1 MSIPEEMIMQH
12 LDLLLTSSQ
21 PGDEHH
27 HLHLVAA
34 PADAVGPLGLVD
46 ESKLVVSV
54 YVMVPPPD
62 AGDAQDFLY
71 RAIKEAGRTQDVAGA
86 EVLFAAM
93 SQESWSV
100 LSPTRDDLAD
110 QLIKEGRLS
119 EHPDAA
125 ELTTVYAACRDGR
138 RWRSARWLTGPRAG
152 TGPPPQLLTGR
163 ASPHEARHVLGAH
176 LVRELVGLVPTRGT
190 R

>member
-1 MSIPEEMIMQH
+1 VSIPEEMIMQH

-100 LSPTRDDLAD
+100 LSPTRDD
-110 QLIKEGRLS
+110 
-119 EHPDAA
+119 HPDAA